1 MAKTDRELAVE
12 WLDAEEEV
20 VAAAAQK
27 DRAAVAYDS
36 ATDKRHAAAEEL
48 SGLVGYNK
56 PRKIIAVDGDRA
68 VFVEY
73 EREDLSQVRLLP
85 IDGVRPM

>member
-1 MAKTDRELAVE
+1 MAKTNRELAVD
-12 WLDAEEEV
+12 WVDAEEEV
-20 VAAAAQK
+20 VAAAIQK
-27 DRAAVAYDS
+27 DMAAVAYDS
-36 ATDKRHAAAEEL
+36 AMNKRHAAAEEL
-48 SGLVGYNK
+48 HGLVGCNK
-56 PRKIIAVDGDRA
+56 PRKLIAIDGDRA